1 MGAWELNL
9 LYALQ
14 GLHCPVL
21 DAVMIAASTLASHA
35 LIWLAI
41 AVCLLARRSTRMAGI
56 AVLAAVAAAELAVP
70 LIKGWV
76 MRPRPYMVDR
86 SVALIAPA
94 PGGWSFPSGHATT
107 AFACAGALAAS
118 RGTRRGSVW
127 LAGVALAF
135 LVTFS
140 RLYLFVHWPTDVLA
154 GAAIGLMLGWLAAR
168 AVACVTEGGSR
179 HGGKSATGGT

>member
-21 DAVMIAASTLASHA
+21 DAVMVAASMLGSHA
-35 LIWLAI
+35 LIWLVI
-41 AVCLLARRSTRMAGI
+41 AVFLLARRSTRMAGV

-76 MRPRPYMVDR
+76 MRPRPYMIDR
-86 SVALIAPA
+86 TVALIAPV
-94 PGGWSFPSGHATT
+94 PGGWSFPSGHAAT

-127 LAGVALAF
+127 LVGVALAF
-135 LVTFS
+135 LVAFS

-154 GAAIGLMLGWLAAR
+154 GAALGLMLGWLAAH
-168 AVACVTEGGSR
+168 AVACVTEGGGR
-179 HGGKSATGGT
+179 HGGKSATGGA